1 MAKTRTLV
9 SQEPIKSSRTL
20 VSQEPITSP
29 DWAASE
35 MSNKDKFLAGVGK
48 SFVDIGRGAGQ
59 LVGAYSDK
67 DIENKKQLDAPLM
80 NTKMGQAGNLAG
92 SIAAFAPTALIPG
105 ANTVA
110 GSALIGSAMGVLQ
123 PTGEG
128 DSRLLNTGIGAAGG
142 AVAQKL
148 GNLISGSLS
157 KGMSKLSKDRLKNQV
172 LKTSQEAGY
181 VIPKSEISPTFVSNR
196 LEGLAGK
203 AALKQDA
210 TIRNQEV
217 TNSLARKV
225 IGLAD
230 DQPITDDAINA
241 YQELVS
247 EPYRQISKLS
257 KEAASKLEKLKQT
270 RSDSKIQWN
279 FYNRSADPK
288 AIKAAK
294 LLDSMANKLED
305 EIELI
310 AAKYK
315 PSNVMSA
322 RTPVGLVDKLR
333 EARKLLAKSY
343 TVKRALN
350 PATGDIN
357 ASVLSKIIK
366 KRDPLSDELKTIG
379 DFGATFP
386 KFSGEASKTPA
397 PGVSKL
403 EGMAAAILAGGGAS
417 YYGPEGA
424 VLGGLALLSPV
435 ARNALLSKL
444 LQKATVKPKTPSMLI
459 KLLAKPKSQELIRL
473 SIPAMLEQAN
483 KMPRGSSE
491 QEEALSQIEQLQGAK

>member
-67 DIENKKQLDAPLM
+67 DIEDKKQLDAPLM

-157 KGMSKLSKDRLKNQV
+157 KGMSRLSKDRLKNQV

-181 VIPKSEISPTFVSNR
+181 VIPKSEISPTFISNR
-196 LEGLAGK
+196 LEGWAGK

-230 DQPITDDAINA
+230 DEPITDDAINA
-241 YQELVS
+241 YQNLVS

-257 KEAASKLEKLKQT
+257 KGAASKLEKLKQT
-270 RSDSKIQWN
+270 RNDSKIQWN
-279 FYNRSADPK
+279 FYNRSGDPT

-294 LLDSMANKLED
+294 LLDSMADKLENQ
-305 EIELI
+305 IELI
-310 AAKYK
+310 AKK
-315 PSNVMSA
+315 SGSP
-322 RTPVGLVDKLR
+322 GLVDELR

-357 ASVLSKIIK
+357 ASVLAKIIK

-379 DFGATFP
+379 DFGSTFP